1 MTVRANSAE
10 ALNSGKVLVALGR
23 SMGMDATWQRFDAY
37 LAKIEEQQAE
47 IRKRI
52 VGLSEFIEALFICF
66 YAHSERKL
74 GPHLLVEGNVGKGK
88 TATLD
93 TFAHTIAGARF
104 NRIQF
109 TPDLRP
115 LDLIRIVEQ
124 CEDRSLRFHAG
135 PLFAN
140 LVLADEINRAH
151 EKTRAAL
158 LEAMGER
165 QITLGGAT
173 YVLEEPF
180 FVMATQ
186 NPIDVEG
193 TFALGAAQLDRFM
206 MQVHTGGLSEEEE
219 IRIAET
225 HEEKAPEIRQV
236 LTKPEVLEIRD
247 LVRRH
252 VKVAPEVRRDIVRLV
267 RALRSDAGL
276 VAADEFSLLP
286 EGERGY
292 LYLERAAKVR
302 AFLKGRGHVTFSD
315 VAALAFPVL
324 NHRISFQY
332 TRKNADRLARTAEVI
347 SRAVEKVVSDG
358 ARGF

>member
-1 MTVRANSAE
+1 
-10 ALNSGKVLVALGR
+10 
-23 SMGMDATWQRFDAY
+23 MDETWRQFDAY
-37 LAKIEEQQAE
+37 QAKVEEQRAE

-52 VGLSEFIEALFICF
+52 IGLDGLVDALFVCF

-74 GPHLLVEGNVGKGK
+74 GPHLLVEGKVGKGK

-93 TFAHTIAGARF
+93 TFARTIAGAKF
-104 NRIQF
+104 SRIQF

-124 CEDRSLRFHAG
+124 REDRSLEFHSG

-165 QITLGGAT
+165 QITIGDQT
-173 YVLEEPF
+173 YTLEEPF
-180 FVMATQ
+180 FVMATE

-193 TFALGAAQLDRFM
+193 TFVLGAAQLDRFM
-206 MQVHTGGLSEEEE
+206 MEVYTEPLSEDQE
-219 IRIAET
+219 IIIAET
-225 HEEKAPEIRQV
+225 HGQVAPEVRAV
-236 LTKPEVLEIRD
+236 LTKAEVLEIRD
-247 LVRRH
+247 FIRRTIA
-252 VKVAPEVRRDIVRLV
+252 VTPEVRRDIVRLV
-267 RALRSDAGL
+267 RALRPEAGL
-276 VAADEFSLLP
+276 VAPEEFYLLP

-292 LYLERAAKVR
+292 LFLERGAKVR
-302 AFLKGRGHVTFSD
+302 AFLKGRDHVTFAD

-324 NHRISFQY
+324 NHRIGFQY
-332 TRKNADRLARTAEVI
+332 AHKNSGKLSQTQELI
-347 SRAVEKVVSDG
+347 SRAIEKVVEDG
-358 ARGF
+358 ARGL